1 MTDMDTNANNNL
13 RPTPLNP
20 VPMSDIPTDDKPDP
34 FAFDFN
40 KPPGLLQIKEPE
52 QLELLAGC
60 RLSQFLEADTVVRL
74 TNSRAGAAHMQTI
87 NAVFRMVDHQGPFD
101 DIEQLIGFMKT
112 AHLFHCSIAT
122 YERLLEAERSNPR
135 AEQFATLLRDVPRPT
150 DKTMGWWEDLSDK
163 LSVFYGGAWVKDYER
178 KLYFLYRDME
188 SIRVVLDRF
197 LRDKHSCDHLDFYL
211 TRTYPRPVKGND
223 NNDNNTSN

>member
-1 MTDMDTNANNNL
+1 MTDMDTNTNNNL

-20 VPMSDIPTDDKPDP
+20 LPMDDNPEP
-34 FAFDFN
+34 PAFDFN
-40 KPPGLLQIKEPE
+40 NPPPPEKIESPE
-52 QLELLAGC
+52 QLTSLAGC
-60 RLSQFLEADTVVRL
+60 VMDDFLTADTVVRL

-87 NAVFRMVDHQGPFD
+87 NAVFRMVDLKGPFD
-101 DIEQLIGFMKT
+101 GIERLLGFMMT
-112 AHLFHCSIAT
+112 AHLYHCSIAT
-122 YERLLEAERSNPR
+122 YERLLEMERNNPK
-135 AEQFATLLRDVPRPT
+135 AEQFAALMRDVPRPA
-150 DKTMGWWEDLSDK
+150 DETMGWWEDLSDK
-163 LSVFYGGAWVKDYER
+163 LSVFHGGDWVAAYER

-188 SIRVVLDRF
+188 SIRIVLDRF